1 MRSKF
6 DEQLNVLH
14 VDLLDMAYLIQ
25 NAIQNAMKYFFEADI
40 EGAKQIIKDDEN
52 VNHYQKKIENICFN
66 LLIQQQPVA
75 RDLRTITAALKMVT
89 DMERIGDHASDI
101 SELVIDMKDCPILF
115 NERKFKE
122 MYSDVVAMLIQ
133 SINAYVNRNMDL
145 AKEVIDMDDN
155 VDQLF
160 ESNKEDLIQL
170 IHNNPE
176 KGRAAVDLLM
186 VNKYLERI
194 GDHVTNIAEWVIY
207 SLDNDPENKE
217 E

>member
-6 DEQLNVLH
+6 DEQLKQLH
-14 VDLLDMAYLIQ
+14 IDLLDMAYLIQ
-25 NAIQNAMKYFFEADI
+25 DAIQNAMIYFFEADI
-40 EGAKQIIKDDEN
+40 NGAKKIIKNDEN

-75 RDLRTITAALKMVT
+75 KDFRTITAALKMVT

-115 NERKFKE
+115 NVDRFKE
-122 MYSDVVAMLIQ
+122 MYSNVVSMLIQ
-133 SINAYVNRNMDL
+133 SINAYVNKDIQM
-145 AKEVIDMDDN
+145 AKECIKEDDEIDL
-155 VDQLF
+155 LF
-160 ESNKEDLIQL
+160 DKNKEDLIQL
-170 IHNNPE
+170 IHENPE

-207 SLDNDPENKE
+207 SLDNNPVNEQ
-217 E
+217 

>member
-6 DEQLNVLH
+6 DEQLKQLH
-14 VDLLDMAYLIQ
+14 IDLLDMAYLIQ
-25 NAIQNAMKYFFEADI
+25 DAIQNAMIYFFEADI
-40 EGAKQIIKDDEN
+40 NGAKKIIKNDEN

-75 RDLRTITAALKMVT
+75 KDLRTITAALKMVT

-115 NERKFKE
+115 NVDRFKE
-122 MYSDVVAMLIQ
+122 MYSNVVSMLIQ
-133 SINAYVNRNMDL
+133 SINAYVNKDIQM
-145 AKEVIDMDDN
+145 AKECIKEDDEIDL
-155 VDQLF
+155 LF
-160 ESNKEDLIQL
+160 DKNKEDLIQL
-170 IHNNPE
+170 IHENPE

-194 GDHVTNIAEWVIY
+194 GDHVTNIAE
-207 SLDNDPENKE
+207 
-217 E
+217 

>member
-6 DEQLNVLH
+6 DEQLKQLH
-14 VDLLDMAYLIQ
+14 IDLLDMAYLIQ
-25 NAIQNAMKYFFEADI
+25 DAIQNAMIYFFEADI
-40 EGAKQIIKDDEN
+40 NGAKKIIKNDEN

-66 LLIQQQPVA
+66 FFLQQQPVA
-75 RDLRTITAALKMVT
+75 KDLRTITAALKMVT

-115 NERKFKE
+115 NVDRFKE
-122 MYSDVVAMLIQ
+122 MYSNVVSMLIQ
-133 SINAYVNRNMDL
+133 SINAYVNKDIQM
-145 AKEVIDMDDN
+145 AKECIKEDDEIDL
-155 VDQLF
+155 LF
-160 ESNKEDLIQL
+160 DKNKEDLIQL
-170 IHNNPE
+170 IHENPE

-207 SLDNDPENKE
+207 SLDNNPVNEQ
-217 E
+217 

>member
-6 DEQLNVLH
+6 DEQLKQLH
-14 VDLLDMAYLIQ
+14 IDLLDMAYLIQ
-25 NAIQNAMKYFFEADI
+25 DAIQNAMIYFFEADI
-40 EGAKQIIKDDEN
+40 NGAKKIIKNDEN

-75 RDLRTITAALKMVT
+75 KDLRTITAVLKMVT

-115 NERKFKE
+115 NVDRFKE
-122 MYSDVVAMLIQ
+122 MYSNVVSMLIQ
-133 SINAYVNRNMDL
+133 SINAYVNKDIQM
-145 AKEVIDMDDN
+145 AKECIKEDDEIDL
-155 VDQLF
+155 LF
-160 ESNKEDLIQL
+160 DKNKEDLIQL
-170 IHNNPE
+170 IHENPE

-207 SLDNDPENKE
+207 SLDNNPVNEQ
-217 E
+217 

>member
-6 DEQLNVLH
+6 DEQLKQLH
-14 VDLLDMAYLIQ
+14 IDLLDMAYLIQ
-25 NAIQNAMKYFFEADI
+25 DAIQNAMIYFFEADI
-40 EGAKQIIKDDEN
+40 NGAKKIIKNDEN

-75 RDLRTITAALKMVT
+75 KDLRTITAALKMVA

-115 NERKFKE
+115 NVDRFKE
-122 MYSDVVAMLIQ
+122 MYSNVVSMLIQ
-133 SINAYVNRNMDL
+133 SINAYVNKDIQM
-145 AKEVIDMDDN
+145 AKECIKEDDEIDL
-155 VDQLF
+155 LF
-160 ESNKEDLIQL
+160 DKNKEDLIQL
-170 IHNNPE
+170 IHENPE

-207 SLDNDPENKE
+207 SLDNNPVNEQ
-217 E
+217 

>member
-6 DEQLNVLH
+6 DEQLKQLH
-14 VDLLDMAYLIQ
+14 IDLLDMAYLIQ
-25 NAIQNAMKYFFEADI
+25 DAIQNAMIYFFEADI
-40 EGAKQIIKDDEN
+40 NGAKKIIKNDEN

-75 RDLRTITAALKMVT
+75 KDLRTITAALKMVT

-115 NERKFKE
+115 NVYRFKE
-122 MYSDVVAMLIQ
+122 MYSNVVSMLIQ
-133 SINAYVNRNMDL
+133 SINAYVNKDIQM
-145 AKEVIDMDDN
+145 AKECIKEDDEIDL
-155 VDQLF
+155 LF
-160 ESNKEDLIQL
+160 DKNKEDLIQL
-170 IHNNPE
+170 IHENPE

-207 SLDNDPENKE
+207 SLDNNPVNEQ
-217 E
+217 

>member
-6 DEQLNVLH
+6 DEQLKQLH
-14 VDLLDMAYLIQ
+14 IDLLDMAYLIQ
-25 NAIQNAMKYFFEADI
+25 DAIQNAMIYFFEADI
-40 EGAKQIIKDDEN
+40 NGAKKIIKNDEN

-75 RDLRTITAALKMVT
+75 KDLRTITAALKMVT

-115 NERKFKE
+115 NVNRFKE
-122 MYSDVVAMLIQ
+122 MYSNVVSMLIQ
-133 SINAYVNRNMDL
+133 SINAYVNKDIQM
-145 AKEVIDMDDN
+145 AKECIKEDDEIDL
-155 VDQLF
+155 LF
-160 ESNKEDLIQL
+160 DKNKEDLIQL
-170 IHNNPE
+170 IHENPE

-207 SLDNDPENKE
+207 SLDNNPVNEQ
-217 E
+217 

>member
-6 DEQLNVLH
+6 DEQLKQLH
-14 VDLLDMAYLIQ
+14 IDLLDMAYLIQ
-25 NAIQNAMKYFFEADI
+25 DAIQNAMIYFFEADI
-40 EGAKQIIKDDEN
+40 NGAKKIIKNDEN

-75 RDLRTITAALKMVT
+75 KDLRTITAALKMVT
-89 DMERIGDHASDI
+89 NMERIGDHASDI

-115 NERKFKE
+115 NVDRFKE
-122 MYSDVVAMLIQ
+122 MYSNVVSMLIQ
-133 SINAYVNRNMDL
+133 SINAYVNKDIQM
-145 AKEVIDMDDN
+145 AKECIKEDDEIDL
-155 VDQLF
+155 LF
-160 ESNKEDLIQL
+160 DKNKEDLIQL
-170 IHNNPE
+170 IHENPE

-207 SLDNDPENKE
+207 SLDNNPVNEQ
-217 E
+217 

>member
-6 DEQLNVLH
+6 DEQLKQLH
-14 VDLLDMAYLIQ
+14 IDLLDMAYLIQ
-25 NAIQNAMKYFFEADI
+25 DAIQNAMIYFFEADI
-40 EGAKQIIKDDEN
+40 NGAKKIIKNDEN

-75 RDLRTITAALKMVT
+75 KDLRTITAALKMLT

-115 NERKFKE
+115 NVDRFKE
-122 MYSDVVAMLIQ
+122 MYSNVVSMLIQ
-133 SINAYVNRNMDL
+133 SINAYVNKDIQM
-145 AKEVIDMDDN
+145 AKECIKEDDEIDL
-155 VDQLF
+155 LF
-160 ESNKEDLIQL
+160 DKNKEDLIQL
-170 IHNNPE
+170 IHENPE

-207 SLDNDPENKE
+207 SLDNNPVNEQ
-217 E
+217 

>member
-6 DEQLNVLH
+6 DEQLKQLH
-14 VDLLDMAYLIQ
+14 IDLLDMAYLIQ
-25 NAIQNAMKYFFEADI
+25 DAIQNAMIYFFEADI
-40 EGAKQIIKDDEN
+40 NGAKKIIKNDEN

-75 RDLRTITAALKMVT
+75 KDLRIITAALKMVT

-115 NERKFKE
+115 NVDRFKE
-122 MYSDVVAMLIQ
+122 MYSNVVSMLIQ
-133 SINAYVNRNMDL
+133 SINAYVNKDIQM
-145 AKEVIDMDDN
+145 AKECIKEDDEIDL
-155 VDQLF
+155 LF
-160 ESNKEDLIQL
+160 DKNKEDLIQL
-170 IHNNPE
+170 IHENPE

-207 SLDNDPENKE
+207 SLDNNPVNE
-217 E
+217 

>member
-6 DEQLNVLH
+6 DEQLKQLH
-14 VDLLDMAYLIQ
+14 IDLLDMAYLIQ
-25 NAIQNAMKYFFEADI
+25 DAIQNAMIYFFEADI
-40 EGAKQIIKDDEN
+40 NGAKKIIKNDEN

-75 RDLRTITAALKMVT
+75 KDLRTITAALKMVT

-115 NERKFKE
+115 NVDRFKG
-122 MYSDVVAMLIQ
+122 MYSNVVSMLIQ
-133 SINAYVNRNMDL
+133 SINAYVNKDIQM
-145 AKEVIDMDDN
+145 AKECIKEDDEIDL
-155 VDQLF
+155 LF
-160 ESNKEDLIQL
+160 DKNKEDLIQL
-170 IHNNPE
+170 IHENPE

-207 SLDNDPENKE
+207 SLDNNPVNEQ
-217 E
+217 

>member
-6 DEQLNVLH
+6 DEQLKQLH
-14 VDLLDMAYLIQ
+14 IDLLDMAYLIQ
-25 NAIQNAMKYFFEADI
+25 DAIQNAMIYFFEADI
-40 EGAKQIIKDDEN
+40 NGAKKIIKNDEN

-75 RDLRTITAALKMVT
+75 KDLRTITAALKMVT

-115 NERKFKE
+115 NVDRFKE
-122 MYSDVVAMLIQ
+122 MYSNVVSMLIQ
-133 SINAYVNRNMDL
+133 SINAYVNKDIQM
-145 AKEVIDMDDN
+145 AKECIKEDDEIDL
-155 VDQLF
+155 LF
-160 ESNKEDLIQL
+160 DKNKEDLIQL
-170 IHNNPE
+170 IHENPE

-207 SLDNDPENKE
+207 TLDNNPVNEQ
-217 E
+217 

>member
-6 DEQLNVLH
+6 DEQLKQLH
-14 VDLLDMAYLIQ
+14 IDLLDMAYLIQ
-25 NAIQNAMKYFFEADI
+25 DAIQNAMIYFFEADI
-40 EGAKQIIKDDEN
+40 NGAKKIIKNDEN

-75 RDLRTITAALKMVT
+75 KDLRTITAALKMVT

-115 NERKFKE
+115 NVDRFKE
-122 MYSDVVAMLIQ
+122 MYSNVVSMLIQ
-133 SINAYVNRNMDL
+133 SINAYVNKDIQM
-145 AKEVIDMDDN
+145 AKECIKEDDEIDL
-155 VDQLF
+155 LF
-160 ESNKEDLIQL
+160 DKNKEDLIQL
-170 IHNNPE
+170 IHENPE

-207 SLDNDPENKE
+207 SLDNNPLNEQ
-217 E
+217 

>member
-6 DEQLNVLH
+6 DEQLKQLH
-14 VDLLDMAYLIQ
+14 IDLLNMAYLIQ
-25 NAIQNAMKYFFEADI
+25 DAIQNAMIYFFEADI
-40 EGAKQIIKDDEN
+40 NGAKKIIKNDEN

-75 RDLRTITAALKMVT
+75 KDLRTITAALKMVT

-115 NERKFKE
+115 NVDRFKE
-122 MYSDVVAMLIQ
+122 MYSNVVSMLIQ
-133 SINAYVNRNMDL
+133 SINAYVNKDIQM
-145 AKEVIDMDDN
+145 AKECIKEDDEIDL
-155 VDQLF
+155 LF
-160 ESNKEDLIQL
+160 DKNKEDLIQL
-170 IHNNPE
+170 IHENPE

-207 SLDNDPENKE
+207 SLDNNPVNEQ
-217 E
+217 

>member
-6 DEQLNVLH
+6 YEQLKQLH
-14 VDLLDMAYLIQ
+14 IDLLDMAYLIQ
-25 NAIQNAMKYFFEADI
+25 DAIQNAMIYFFEADI
-40 EGAKQIIKDDEN
+40 NGAKKIIKNDEN

-75 RDLRTITAALKMVT
+75 KDLRTITAALKMVT

-115 NERKFKE
+115 NVDRFKE
-122 MYSDVVAMLIQ
+122 MYSNVVSMLIQ
-133 SINAYVNRNMDL
+133 SINAYVNKDIQM
-145 AKEVIDMDDN
+145 AKECIKEDDEIDL
-155 VDQLF
+155 LF
-160 ESNKEDLIQL
+160 DKNKEDLIQL
-170 IHNNPE
+170 IHENPE

-207 SLDNDPENKE
+207 SLDNNPVNEQ
-217 E
+217 

>member
-6 DEQLNVLH
+6 DEQLKQLH
-14 VDLLDMAYLIQ
+14 IDLLDMAYLIQ
-25 NAIQNAMKYFFEADI
+25 DAIQNAMIYFFEADI
-40 EGAKQIIKDDEN
+40 NGAKKIIKNDEN

-75 RDLRTITAALKMVT
+75 KDLRTITAALKMVT

-115 NERKFKE
+115 NVDQFKE
-122 MYSDVVAMLIQ
+122 MYSNVVSMLIQ
-133 SINAYVNRNMDL
+133 SINAYVNKDIQM
-145 AKEVIDMDDN
+145 AKECIKEDDEIDL
-155 VDQLF
+155 LF
-160 ESNKEDLIQL
+160 DKNKEDLIQL
-170 IHNNPE
+170 IHENPE

-186 VNKYLERI
+186 VNKYLKRI

-207 SLDNDPENKE
+207 SLDNNPVNEQ
-217 E
+217 

>member
-6 DEQLNVLH
+6 DEQLKQLH
-14 VDLLDMAYLIQ
+14 IDLLDMAYLIQ
-25 NAIQNAMKYFFEADI
+25 DAIQNAMIYFFEADI
-40 EGAKQIIKDDEN
+40 NGAKNIIKNDEN

-75 RDLRTITAALKMVT
+75 KDLRIITAALKMVT

-115 NERKFKE
+115 NVDRFKE
-122 MYSDVVAMLIQ
+122 MYSNVVSMLIQ
-133 SINAYVNRNMDL
+133 SINAYVNKDIQM
-145 AKEVIDMDDN
+145 AKECIKEDDEIDL
-155 VDQLF
+155 LF
-160 ESNKEDLIQL
+160 DKNKEDLIQL
-170 IHNNPE
+170 IHENPE

-207 SLDNDPENKE
+207 SLDNNPVNEQ
-217 E
+217 

>member
-6 DEQLNVLH
+6 DEQLKQLH
-14 VDLLDMAYLIQ
+14 IDLLDMAYLIQ
-25 NAIQNAMKYFFEADI
+25 DAIQNAMIYFFEADI
-40 EGAKQIIKDDEN
+40 NGAKKIIKNDEN

-75 RDLRTITAALKMVT
+75 KDLRTITAALKMVT
-89 DMERIGDHASDI
+89 DMERLGDHASDI

-115 NERKFKE
+115 NVDRFKE
-122 MYSDVVAMLIQ
+122 MYSNVVSMLIQ
-133 SINAYVNRNMDL
+133 SINAYVNKDIQM
-145 AKEVIDMDDN
+145 AKECIKEDDEIDL
-155 VDQLF
+155 LF
-160 ESNKEDLIQL
+160 DKNKEDLIQL
-170 IHNNPE
+170 IHENPE

-207 SLDNDPENKE
+207 SLDNNPVNEQ
-217 E
+217 

>member
-6 DEQLNVLH
+6 DEQLKQLH
-14 VDLLDMAYLIQ
+14 IDLLDMAYLIQ
-25 NAIQNAMKYFFEADI
+25 DAIQNAMIYFFEADI
-40 EGAKQIIKDDEN
+40 NGAKKIIKNDEN

-75 RDLRTITAALKMVT
+75 KDLRTITAALKMVT

-115 NERKFKE
+115 NVDRFKE
-122 MYSDVVAMLIQ
+122 MYSNVVSMLIQ
-133 SINAYVNRNMDL
+133 SINAYVNKDIQI
-145 AKEVIDMDDN
+145 AKECIKEDDEIDL
-155 VDQLF
+155 LF
-160 ESNKEDLIQL
+160 DKNKEDLIQL
-170 IHNNPE
+170 IHENPE

-207 SLDNDPENKE
+207 SLDNNPVNEQ
-217 E
+217 

>member
-6 DEQLNVLH
+6 DEQLKQLH
-14 VDLLDMAYLIQ
+14 IDLLDMAYLIQ
-25 NAIQNAMKYFFEADI
+25 DAIHNAMIYFFEADI
-40 EGAKQIIKDDEN
+40 NGAKKIIKNDEN

-75 RDLRTITAALKMVT
+75 KDLRTITAALKMVT

-115 NERKFKE
+115 NVDRFKE
-122 MYSDVVAMLIQ
+122 MYSNVVSMLIQ
-133 SINAYVNRNMDL
+133 SINAYVNKDIQM
-145 AKEVIDMDDN
+145 AKECINEDVEIDL
-155 VDQLF
+155 LF
-160 ESNKEDLIQL
+160 DKNKEDLIQL
-170 IHNNPE
+170 IHENPE

-207 SLDNDPENKE
+207 SLDNNPVNEQ
-217 E
+217 

>member
-6 DEQLNVLH
+6 DEQLKQLH
-14 VDLLDMAYLIQ
+14 IDLLDMAYLIQ
-25 NAIQNAMKYFFEADI
+25 DAIQNAMIYFFEADI
-40 EGAKQIIKDDEN
+40 NGAKKIIKNDEN

-75 RDLRTITAALKMVT
+75 KDLRTITAALKMVT

-115 NERKFKE
+115 NVDRFKE
-122 MYSDVVAMLIQ
+122 MYSNVVSMLIQ
-133 SINAYVNRNMDL
+133 SINAYVNKDIQM
-145 AKEVIDMDDN
+145 AKECIKEDDEIDL
-155 VDQLF
+155 LF
-160 ESNKEDLIQL
+160 DKNKEDLIQL
-170 IHNNPE
+170 IHENPE

-194 GDHVTNIAEWVIY
+194 GDPVTNIAEWVIY
-207 SLDNDPENKE
+207 SLDNNPVNEQ
-217 E
+217 

>member
-6 DEQLNVLH
+6 DEQLKQLH
-14 VDLLDMAYLIQ
+14 IDLLDMAYLIQ
-25 NAIQNAMKYFFEADI
+25 DAIQNAMIYFFEADI
-40 EGAKQIIKDDEN
+40 NGAKKIIKNDEN

-75 RDLRTITAALKMVT
+75 KDLRTITAALKMVT

-115 NERKFKE
+115 NVDRFKE
-122 MYSDVVAMLIQ
+122 MYSNVVSMLIQ
-133 SINAYVNRNMDL
+133 SINAYVNKDIQM
-145 AKEVIDMDDN
+145 AKECIKEDDEIDL
-155 VDQLF
+155 LF
-160 ESNKEDLIQL
+160 DKNKEDLIQL
-170 IHNNPE
+170 IHENPE
-176 KGRAAVDLLM
+176 KGRVAVDLLM

-207 SLDNDPENKE
+207 SLDNNPVNEQ
-217 E
+217 

>member
-6 DEQLNVLH
+6 DEQLKQLH
-14 VDLLDMAYLIQ
+14 IDLLDMAYLIQ
-25 NAIQNAMKYFFEADI
+25 DAIQNAMIYFFEADI
-40 EGAKQIIKDDEN
+40 NGAKKIIKNDEN

-66 LLIQQQPVA
+66 LLTQQQPVA
-75 RDLRTITAALKMVT
+75 KDLRTITAALKMVT

-115 NERKFKE
+115 NVDRFKE
-122 MYSDVVAMLIQ
+122 MYSNVVSMLIQ
-133 SINAYVNRNMDL
+133 SINAYVNKDIQM
-145 AKEVIDMDDN
+145 AKECIKEDDEIDL
-155 VDQLF
+155 LF
-160 ESNKEDLIQL
+160 DKNKEDLIQL
-170 IHNNPE
+170 IHENPE

-207 SLDNDPENKE
+207 SLDNNPVNEQ
-217 E
+217 

>member
-6 DEQLNVLH
+6 DEQLKQLH
-14 VDLLDMAYLIQ
+14 IDLLDMAYLIQ
-25 NAIQNAMKYFFEADI
+25 DAIQNAMIYFFEADI
-40 EGAKQIIKDDEN
+40 NGAKKIIKNDEN

-75 RDLRTITAALKMVT
+75 KDLRTITAALKMVT

-115 NERKFKE
+115 NVDRFKE
-122 MYSDVVAMLIQ
+122 MYSNVVSMLIQ
-133 SINAYVNRNMDL
+133 SINAYVNKDIQM
-145 AKEVIDMDDN
+145 AKECIKEDDEIDL
-155 VDQLF
+155 LF
-160 ESNKEDLIQL
+160 DKNKEDLIQL
-170 IHNNPE
+170 IHENQE

-207 SLDNDPENKE
+207 SLDNNPVNEQ
-217 E
+217 

>member
-6 DEQLNVLH
+6 DEQLKQLH
-14 VDLLDMAYLIQ
+14 IDLLDMAYLIQ
-25 NAIQNAMKYFFEADI
+25 DAIQNAMIYFFEADI
-40 EGAKQIIKDDEN
+40 NGAKKIIKNDEN

-75 RDLRTITAALKMVT
+75 KDLRIITAALKMVT

-115 NERKFKE
+115 NVDQFKE
-122 MYSDVVAMLIQ
+122 MYSNVVSMLIQ
-133 SINAYVNRNMDL
+133 SINAYVNKDIQM
-145 AKEVIDMDDN
+145 AKECIKEDDEIDL
-155 VDQLF
+155 LF
-160 ESNKEDLIQL
+160 DKNKEDLIQL
-170 IHNNPE
+170 IHENPE

-207 SLDNDPENKE
+207 SLDNNPVNEQ
-217 E
+217 

>member
-6 DEQLNVLH
+6 DEQLKQLH

-25 NAIQNAMKYFFEADI
+25 DAIQNAMIYFFEADI
-40 EGAKQIIKDDEN
+40 NGAKKIIKNDEN

-75 RDLRTITAALKMVT
+75 KDLRTITAALKMVT

-115 NERKFKE
+115 NVDRFKE
-122 MYSDVVAMLIQ
+122 MYSNVVSMLIQ
-133 SINAYVNRNMDL
+133 SINAYVNKDIQM
-145 AKEVIDMDDN
+145 AKECIKEDDEIDL
-155 VDQLF
+155 LF
-160 ESNKEDLIQL
+160 DKNKEDLIQL
-170 IHNNPE
+170 IHENPE

-207 SLDNDPENKE
+207 SLDNNPVNEQ
-217 E
+217 

>member
-6 DEQLNVLH
+6 DEQLKQLH
-14 VDLLDMAYLIQ
+14 IDLLDMAYLIQ
-25 NAIQNAMKYFFEADI
+25 DAIQNAMIYFFEADI
-40 EGAKQIIKDDEN
+40 NGAKKIIKNDEN

-75 RDLRTITAALKMVT
+75 KDLRTITAALKMVT

-115 NERKFKE
+115 NVDRFKE
-122 MYSDVVAMLIQ
+122 MYSNVVSMLIQ
-133 SINAYVNRNMDL
+133 SINAYVNKDIQM
-145 AKEVIDMDDN
+145 AKECIKEDDEIDS
-155 VDQLF
+155 LF
-160 ESNKEDLIQL
+160 DKNKEDLIQL
-170 IHNNPE
+170 IHENPE

-207 SLDNDPENKE
+207 SLDNNPVNEQ
-217 E
+217 

>member
-6 DEQLNVLH
+6 DEQLKQLH
-14 VDLLDMAYLIQ
+14 IDLLDMAYLIQ
-25 NAIQNAMKYFFEADI
+25 DAIQNAMIYFFEADI
-40 EGAKQIIKDDEN
+40 NGAKKIIKNDEN

-75 RDLRTITAALKMVT
+75 KDLRTITAALKMVT

-115 NERKFKE
+115 NVDRFKE
-122 MYSDVVAMLIQ
+122 MYSNVVSMLIQ
-133 SINAYVNRNMDL
+133 SINAYVNKDIQM
-145 AKEVIDMDDN
+145 AKECIKEDDEIDL
-155 VDQLF
+155 LF
-160 ESNKEDLIQL
+160 DKNKEDLIQL
-170 IHNNPE
+170 IHENPE

-186 VNKYLERI
+186 VNKYLVRI

-207 SLDNDPENKE
+207 SLDNNPVNEQ
-217 E
+217 

>member
-6 DEQLNVLH
+6 DEQLKQLH

-25 NAIQNAMKYFFEADI
+25 DAIQNAMIYFFEADI
-40 EGAKQIIKDDEN
+40 NGAKKIIKNDEN

-75 RDLRTITAALKMVT
+75 KDLRIITAALKMVT

-115 NERKFKE
+115 NVDRFKE
-122 MYSDVVAMLIQ
+122 MYSNVVSMLIQ
-133 SINAYVNRNMDL
+133 SINAYVNKDIQM
-145 AKEVIDMDDN
+145 AKECIKEDDEIDL
-155 VDQLF
+155 LF
-160 ESNKEDLIQL
+160 DKNKEDLIQL
-170 IHNNPE
+170 IHENPE

-207 SLDNDPENKE
+207 SLDNNPVNEQ
-217 E
+217 

>member
-6 DEQLNVLH
+6 DEQLKQLH
-14 VDLLDMAYLIQ
+14 IDLLDMAYLIQ
-25 NAIQNAMKYFFEADI
+25 DAIQNAMIYFFEADI
-40 EGAKQIIKDDEN
+40 NGAEKIIKNDEN

-75 RDLRTITAALKMVT
+75 KDLRTITAALKMVT
-89 DMERIGDHASDI
+89 DMERTGDHASDI

-115 NERKFKE
+115 NVDRFKE
-122 MYSDVVAMLIQ
+122 MYSNVVSMLIQ
-133 SINAYVNRNMDL
+133 SINAYVNKDIQM
-145 AKEVIDMDDN
+145 AKECIKEDDEIDL
-155 VDQLF
+155 LF
-160 ESNKEDLIQL
+160 DKNKEDLIQL
-170 IHNNPE
+170 IHENPE

-207 SLDNDPENKE
+207 SLDNNPVNEQ
-217 E
+217 

>member
-6 DEQLNVLH
+6 DEQLKQLH
-14 VDLLDMAYLIQ
+14 IDLLDMAYLIQ
-25 NAIQNAMKYFFEADI
+25 DAIQNAMIYFFEADI
-40 EGAKQIIKDDEN
+40 NGAKKIIKNDEN

-75 RDLRTITAALKMVT
+75 KDLRTITAALKMVN

-115 NERKFKE
+115 NVDRFKE
-122 MYSDVVAMLIQ
+122 MYSNVVSMLIQ
-133 SINAYVNRNMDL
+133 SINAYVNKDIQM
-145 AKEVIDMDDN
+145 AKECIKEDDEIDL
-155 VDQLF
+155 LF
-160 ESNKEDLIQL
+160 DKNKEDLIQL
-170 IHNNPE
+170 IHENPE

-207 SLDNDPENKE
+207 SLDNNPVNEQ
-217 E
+217 

>member
-6 DEQLNVLH
+6 DEQLKQLH
-14 VDLLDMAYLIQ
+14 IDLLDMAYLIQ
-25 NAIQNAMKYFFEADI
+25 DAIQNAMIYFFEADI
-40 EGAKQIIKDDEN
+40 NGAKKIIKNDEN

-75 RDLRTITAALKMVT
+75 KDLRIITAALKMVT

-115 NERKFKE
+115 NVDRFKE
-122 MYSDVVAMLIQ
+122 MYSNVVSMLIQ
-133 SINAYVNRNMDL
+133 SINAYVNKDIQM
-145 AKEVIDMDDN
+145 AKECIKEDDEIDL
-155 VDQLF
+155 LF
-160 ESNKEDLIQL
+160 DKNKEDLIQL
-170 IHNNPE
+170 IHENPE

-207 SLDNDPENKE
+207 SLDNNPVNEQ
-217 E
+217 

>member
-6 DEQLNVLH
+6 DEQLKQLH
-14 VDLLDMAYLIQ
+14 IDLLDMAYLIQ
-25 NAIQNAMKYFFEADI
+25 DAIQNAMIYFFEADI
-40 EGAKQIIKDDEN
+40 NGAKKIIKNDEN

-75 RDLRTITAALKMVT
+75 KDLRTITAALKMVT

-115 NERKFKE
+115 NVDQFKE
-122 MYSDVVAMLIQ
+122 MYSNVVSMLIQ
-133 SINAYVNRNMDL
+133 SINAYVNKDIQM
-145 AKEVIDMDDN
+145 AKECIKEDDEIDL
-155 VDQLF
+155 LF
-160 ESNKEDLIQL
+160 DKNKEDLIQL
-170 IHNNPE
+170 IHENPE

-207 SLDNDPENKE
+207 SLDNNPVNEQ
-217 E
+217 